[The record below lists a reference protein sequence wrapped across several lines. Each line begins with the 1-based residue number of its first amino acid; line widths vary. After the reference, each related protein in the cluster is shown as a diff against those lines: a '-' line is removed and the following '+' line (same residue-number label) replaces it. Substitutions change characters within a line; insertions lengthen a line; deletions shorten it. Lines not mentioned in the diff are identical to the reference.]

1 MTKPTQQFIEDD
13 SGAVTVDWVV
23 LTAAMVGLGVAAAA
37 AIQVGVGDLSQD
49 ISDSLEQDRGIT
61 YSAFGLPLTN
71 GGFDDVDGMMAAG
84 WGFYAFNDV
93 MSGCEELDGERFEV
107 KHSGYQGIY
116 TTDGGFS
123 LDMDASPGNLTVAQ
137 TLEDARDGTQ
147 YTVSFEAADYR
158 GNNGVE
164 VWFGGEMVGDVNPTS
179 TTMTS
184 YSFEIEGGA
193 GDGDNRLELRGTGPE
208 DNYGA
213 FIDNVV
219 VR

>member
-1 MTKPTQQFIEDD
+1 MIKPTQQFIEDET
-13 SGAVTVDWVV
+13 GAVTVDWVV
-23 LTAAMVGLGVAAAA
+23 LTAAMVGLGVAATGAV
-37 AIQVGVGDLSQD
+37 IGGVGDLSQD
-49 ISDSLEQDRGIT
+49 ISDSLEQDRGIM

-71 GGFDDVDGMMAAG
+71 GSFEDVNGMMAAG
-84 WGFYAFNDV
+84 WGFYAYNDS
-93 MSGCEELDGERFEV
+93 MSGWEELNGERFEV
-107 KHSGYQGIY
+107 VHSGYLGIDAS
-116 TTDGGFS
+116 DGGFS
-123 LDMDASPGNLTVAQ
+123 LDMDATPGNLTVAR

-164 VWFGGEMVGDVNPTS
+164 VWFGGEKVGDVNPTG

-193 GDGDNRLELRGTGPE
+193 GDGENQLELRGTGPE